1 MSIHPTA
8 IVSPQAELGADVTV
22 GPYAVI
28 EDGVRIG
35 DRCQIG
41 PHAHVSGN
49 TSIGAGTVIHTG
61 ANIGDTPQDLHYK
74 GAPTRTE
81 IGANCV
87 LREYVTIHRGTAEGS
102 ATVVGNG
109 VLLMAFAH
117 LGHNCQ
123 IGDGVVIAN
132 MTMVGGHVEI
142 GPRAFVSASCLIHQF
157 VRIGRLAMVGGGN
170 GFAQDIPPFC
180 MLQFEQI
187 QGANVVGLKRAGI
200 SPEARKAIRSSIKTY
215 FFGGL
220 NRSNALAEIRA
231 AHGGIPEVEEFA
243 IFIEGTQKGILP
255 GRQTKARRSN
265 SDMAEDDE

>member
-8 IVSPQAELGADVTV
+8 IVSPKAELGANVTI

-28 EDGVRIG
+28 DDDVQIG
-35 DRCQIG
+35 DGCQIG

-49 TSIGAGTVIHTG
+49 TSIGADTIIHTG
-61 ANIGDTPQDLHYK
+61 ANIGDTPQDLHYN

-81 IGANCV
+81 IGQKCV

-102 ATVVGNG
+102 KTVVGNG

-123 IGDGVVIAN
+123 VGDGVVIAN

-142 GPRAFVSASCLIHQF
+142 GPRAFVSAACLIHQF

-200 SPEARKAIRSSIKTY
+200 DPIARKSIRSAIKTY

-220 NRSNALAEIRA
+220 NRSNALAEIREA
-231 AHGGIPEVEEFA
+231 YGEVPEVEEFA
-243 IFIEGTQKGILP
+243 TFIEGTSKGILP
-255 GRQTKARRSN
+255 GRQTKARRAC
-265 SDMAEDDE
+265 MDDE

>member
-1 MSIHPTA
+1 MTIHPTA
-8 IVSPQAELGADVTV
+8 IVSPKAELGIDVEI

-28 EDGVRIG
+28 GDDVQIG
-35 DRCQIG
+35 DRCKIG

-49 TSIGAGTVIHTG
+49 TTIGSGTMIHTG
-61 ANIGDTPQDLHYK
+61 ANIGDSPQDMHYQ

-81 IGANCV
+81 IGSNCV

-102 ATVVGNG
+102 KTVVGNG

-142 GPRAFVSASCLIHQF
+142 GPRAFVSAACLIHQF

-170 GFAQDIPPFC
+170 KFAQDIPPFC
-180 MLQFEQI
+180 LLQFEQI
-187 QGANVVGLKRAGI
+187 QGANVVGLKRASI
-200 SPEARKAIRSSIKTY
+200 SPIARKAIRSAIKTY

-231 AHGGIPEVEEFA
+231 AHGGIAEVEEFA
-243 IFIEGTQKGILP
+243 TFIEGTNKGILP
-255 GRQTKARRSN
+255 GRQTKARRGGGL
-265 SDMAEDDE
+265 AEDDE

>member
-8 IVSPQAELGADVTV
+8 IISPKAELGADVV
-22 GPYAVI
+22 VEPYAVI
-28 EDGVRIG
+28 DEGVRIG
-35 DRCQIG
+35 DGCRIG
-41 PHAHVSGN
+41 PHAHISGN
-49 TSIGAGTVIHTG
+49 TSIGEGTVIHTG
-61 ANIGDTPQDLHYK
+61 ANIGDAPQDLHYN

-81 IGANCV
+81 IGRNCV

-102 ATVVGNG
+102 ATVVGNN

-117 LGHNCQ
+117 LGHNC
-123 IGDGVVIAN
+123 ILGDGVVVAN

-142 GPRAFVSASCLIHQF
+142 GSRAFVSASCLIHQF

-187 QGANVVGLKRAGI
+187 QGANVVGLKRASI
-200 SPEARKAIRSSIKTY
+200 SPESRKAIRAAIKIY

-220 NRSNALAEIRA
+220 NRSNALAEIRDA
-231 AHGGIPEVEEFA
+231 YGDIPEVEEFA
-243 IFIEGTQKGILP
+243 KFIEGTRKGILP
-255 GRQTKARRSN
+255 GRLTKARRSN
-265 SDMAEDDE
+265 VAN

>member
-8 IVSPQAELGADVTV
+8 IISPKAELGANVVVD
-22 GPYAVI
+22 PYAVI
-28 EDGVRIG
+28 DEGVQIG
-35 DRCQIG
+35 DGCRIG
-41 PHAHVSGN
+41 PHAHLSGN

-61 ANIGDTPQDLHYK
+61 ANIGDTPQDLHYR

-81 IGANCV
+81 IGRNCV

-102 ATVVGNG
+102 ATVVGND
-109 VLLMAFAH
+109 VMLMAFAH
-117 LGHNCQ
+117 LGHNCT

-132 MTMVGGHVEI
+132 MTMVAGHVEI

-187 QGANVVGLKRAGI
+187 QGANVVGLKRANI
-200 SPEARKAIRSSIKTY
+200 CPESRKAIRSAIKIY

-220 NRSNALAEIRA
+220 NRSNALAEIRD
-231 AHGGIPEVEEFA
+231 AHGDVPEVEEFA
-243 IFIEGTQKGILP
+243 AFIEGTNKGILP
-255 GRQTKARRSN
+255 GRLTKARQS
-265 SDMAEDDE
+265 SADDE

>member
-8 IVSPQAELGADVTV
+8 IISAKAELGADVTV

-28 EDGVRIG
+28 DDDVQIG
-35 DRCQIG
+35 DGCQIG
-41 PHAHVSGN
+41 PHAHISGN
-49 TSIGAGTVIHTG
+49 TSIGPGTIIHTG
-61 ANIGDTPQDLHYK
+61 ANIGDTPQDLHYS

-81 IGANCV
+81 IGSRCV

-102 ATVVGNG
+102 KTYVGNG
-109 VLLMAFAH
+109 VMLMAFAH
-117 LGHNCQ
+117 LGHNCHLD
-123 IGDGVVIAN
+123 DGVVVAN

-142 GPRAFVSASCLIHQF
+142 GARAFVSAACLIHQF

-187 QGANVVGLKRAGI
+187 QGANVVGLKRANI
-200 SPEARKAIRSSIKTY
+200 EPLARKAIRSAIKTY

-220 NRSNALAEIRA
+220 NRSNALAEIRE
-231 AHGGIPEVEEFA
+231 AHGDVPEVEEFA
-243 IFIEGTQKGILP
+243 AFIEGTSKGILP
-255 GRQTKARRSN
+255 GRQTKARRAGMS
-265 SDMAEDDE
+265 DDE